1 MWKIIY
7 FYKNFIYFK
16 GGKKGYML
24 NNNKIRIILF
34 WSKNK
39 EKTKK
44 KELRIKIYKLQ
55 QRQVYVVGNKLM
67 IFFFV
72 IVNVTIRIFQKKINP
87 YIYDHLFLMFR
98 QFEVSSGKFK
108 FYIILG
114 E

>member
-44 KELRIKIYKLQ
+44 K
-55 QRQVYVVGNKLM
+55 N
-67 IFFFV
+67 
-72 IVNVTIRIFQKKINP
+72 
-87 YIYDHLFLMFR
+87 
-98 QFEVSSGKFK
+98 
-108 FYIILG
+108 
-114 E
+114 